1 MNFVSKSCKL
11 DVSKILGQLIV
22 KKSHLILQDGFLGIL
37 KLKRLEREAIMS
49 LELKNVTKQYSSQI
63 VVNHQKFV
71 FENGVYGL
79 LGVNGA
85 GKTTLMNMICTLTP
99 PTEGRICYEGN
110 NIQEMGEEYRSM
122 LGYLPQDFGYYPDLT
137 VWDYLFSVSLMKGL
151 QASEA
156 TKRIGELLEQ
166 VGMNEKRNV
175 KMRKLS
181 GGMLRRI
188 GIAQALLNN
197 PKILILDEPTAG
209 LDPSER
215 IRFRNIISEIAMDK
229 IVILSTHIVSDV
241 EFIAKQIILM
251 NKGEFCLTG
260 TSEEIISS
268 VDTQVWTCKLSSM
281 ELEKYL
287 TQYLVSNIK
296 TIANGVEVRMLSDTC
311 PIPGAIEEQLTLE
324 DVFLYYFGQEVR
336 SAHVDI
342 L

>member
-1 MNFVSKSCKL
+1 M
-11 DVSKILGQLIV
+11 SKILGQLIV
-22 KKSHLILQDGFLGIL
+22 KKSHPILQDGFLGVL
-37 KLKRLEREAIMS
+37 KLKKLEREAVMS
-49 LELKNVTKQYSSQI
+49 LELKNITKQYGSQI
-63 VVNHQKFV
+63 VVNHQSFV

-85 GKTTLMNMICTLTP
+85 GKTTLMNMICTLTSP
-99 PTEGRICYEGN
+99 SEGRICYKGN
-110 NIQEMGEEYRSM
+110 NIQEMGEEYRSK

-151 QASEA
+151 QVSEA

-181 GGMLRRI
+181 GGMLRRV

-229 IVILSTHIVSDV
+229 IVILSTHIVSDI
-241 EFIAKQIILM
+241 EFIAKQIVLM

-260 TSEEIISS
+260 TLEEILSS
-268 VDTQVWTCKLSSM
+268 VDTQVWTCKISNI

-287 TQYLVSNIK
+287 TQYLVANVK
-296 TIANGVEVRMLSDTC
+296 TIVNGVEVRILSDTC
-311 PIPGAIEEQLTLE
+311 PIPGAVQEQLTLE
-324 DVFLYYFGQEVR
+324 DAFLYYFGREVR
-336 SAHVDI
+336 NAHADI